1 MADDDT
7 DPYSSIPSSRRNF
20 IKKMVAAA
28 FVAPAI
34 SSFGLDALAAAG
46 TSQTAF
52 PNQQH
57 PNQVE
62 DDDEDDKKERERR
75 RHHHHHHDR

>member
-1 MADDDT
+1 MAEDDV

-34 SSFGLDALAAAG
+34 STFSLDALAGAG
-46 TSQTAF
+46 TSSNTF
-52 PNQQH
+52 PTQRH

-62 DDDEDDKKERERR
+62 DPDDEEDDEEERRRR
-75 RHHHHHHDR
+75 RHHHDH

>member
-7 DPYSSIPSSRRNF
+7 DPYSSIPSSRRSF

-34 SSFGLDALAAAG
+34 SSFSLDALAAAG
-46 TSQTAF
+46 TPHTAF

-62 DDDEDDKKERERR
+62 DHDEDDEKKRERRR
-75 RHHHHHHDR
+75 RHHHHDP